1 MSYNNMHYIF
11 KSEDDPI
18 ITATLTKDNDLWLSI
33 STHPTHVSVGITLGQ
48 ANQIIDALSS
58 AVGEYEEAKALAEY
72 DSQRDSIFEGAE

>member
-1 MSYNNMHYIF
+1 MSFNNMHYIF
-11 KSEDDPI
+11 KSKDDPT
-18 ITATLTKDNDLWLSI
+18 ITANLDKDNDLWLSI

-58 AVGEYEEAKALAEY
+58 AIGEYEEAKALAEY

>member
-11 KSEDDPI
+11 KSEDDPT
-18 ITATLTKDNDLWLSI
+18 ITANLTKDNDLWLSI

-58 AVGEYEEAKALAEY
+58 AIGEYEEAKALAEY

>member
-1 MSYNNMHYIF
+1 MSYNNTHYIF
-11 KSEDDPI
+11 KSEDNPI

>member
-11 KSEDDPI
+11 KSEDGVT
-18 ITATLTKDNDLWLSI
+18 ITADLTKDNDLWLSI
-33 STHPTHVSVGITLGQ
+33 YSHPTHVSVGITLEQ

>member
-11 KSEDDPI
+11 TSEDPT
-18 ITATLTKDNDLWLSI
+18 ITATLTKDNDLWLDI
-33 STHPTHVSVGITLGQ
+33 SNHPTHLNVGITLEQ